1 MRDRTLIATAL
12 LATSLAIQVPALPA
26 AAGDDDVRR
35 SGSCSARSDWKL
47 KLSPEDRGLEVEFE
61 VDQNVV
67 GQDWRVTLKHDGER
81 FFRGRRTTK
90 GPSGSFEV
98 RKVVDDN
105 QGTDRIAAKAVNLSS
120 DEVCRGSA
128 SI

>member
-1 MRDRTLIATAL
+1 MRNRSILTTAL
-12 LATSLAIQVPALPA
+12 LAAFLAIQSPAMPA

-35 SGSCSARSDWKL
+35 SGSCSAKSDWKL

-61 VDQNVV
+61 VDQNVA
-67 GQDWRVTLKHDGER
+67 GQDWRVTLKNDGER

-90 GPSGSFEV
+90 GPSGSIEV
-98 RKVVDDN
+98 RKVVD
-105 QGTDRIAAKAVNLSS
+105 GTGGVVAKAVNLSS